1 MAVVHFK
8 VRSENAFDMGS
19 RWKWFL
25 WRFVLSAVLISFSLF
40 LFSLDWSLGYFL
52 IGFWLIAAVCF
63 VTAIAIWFYSH
74 PDGYS
79 GHDGEISK
87 GPRTQHEMERER
99 KRSQQAE
106 LNRIGL
112 SGYWVNRRYFG
123 RFKGPED

>member
-1 MAVVHFK
+1 M
-8 VRSENAFDMGS
+8 DP

-25 WRFVLSAVLISFSLF
+25 WRFVLSVVMMSFSLY
-40 LFSLDWSLGYFL
+40 LFTLDWSLGYFL
-52 IGFWLIAAVCF
+52 LGPWLIAALCF

-79 GHDGEISK
+79 GYEREPSK
-87 GPRTQHEMERER
+87 GPRTQHEMEKER
-99 KRSQQAE
+99 RQVKQAE
-106 LNRIGL
+106 LNRISL